1 MARLIAATCP
11 RCGAGVRIDLKQQF
25 VTCSYCGV
33 SSFIETPKR
42 PATEQ
47 VRQVQPVI
55 HVERTSS
62 GGCLPSLLGLTFVI
76 GGLAFAG
83 SLLFGGFPQLM
94 SRVTGATSAKPF
106 NLPFPLPSAVQ
117 LPQLP
122 QLAVAED
129 LFADPPLVKR
139 RFEERLGSPVMVKEL
154 VLYPS
159 YAIAEAQDP
168 KNKQHLDRY
177 VYRSGALGSPEPVR
191 LSSSER
197 DVNKVVFS
205 LDQIAFDKLAGMIQ
219 SALKDLPVEEGKVT
233 HVILTRDVFTKGV
246 PAIRVYVNG
255 PRDSGYVEYAANGK
269 RGRVVH

>member
-11 RCGAGVRIDLKQQF
+11 KCGAGVRIDPKQHF

-62 GGCLPSLLGLTFVI
+62 GGCLSTLFGFAVLLGV
-76 GGLAFAG
+76 LAYAG

-94 SRVTGATSAKPF
+94 SRVTGASSGKPIS
-106 NLPFPLPSAVQ
+106 LPFPLPSAIQ
-117 LPQLP
+117 LPTLP
-122 QLAVAED
+122 VEEE
-129 LFADPPLVKR
+129 LFKDPPLVKR
-139 RFEERLGSPVMVKEL
+139 RFEEQLGRPVMVKQL

-177 VYRSGALGSPEPVR
+177 VYRHGALGAPEPVR
-191 LSSSER
+191 LSGVER
-197 DVNKVVFS
+197 DVNKLVFS
-205 LDQIAFDKLAGMIQ
+205 LDQIAFDQLAGVIH
-219 SALKDLPVEEGKVT
+219 SALTELPIEEGKVT

-246 PAIRVYVNG
+246 PAVRVYVNG